1 MRIGFDA
8 DGVLYDFAESLKQFL
23 VSRGFPAARCTPPLT
38 WKFYMEWGLTLEQFI
53 EACNEG
59 IRAGVVL
66 TYGEPYEG
74 AREAM
79 TRIVDAGH
87 TIHIVTAR
95 DFGPPGASESSTSKW
110 LTNSDLP
117 FHSLTFSSDKTLVR
131 TDFMIEDK
139 LENYDAL
146 IDSGCNAWLMD
157 RPWNQANDKPRK
169 RVYSLNEF
177 ADKVLDN
184 AA

>member
-1 MRIGFDA
+1 
-8 DGVLYDFAESLKQFL
+8 
-23 VSRGFPAARCTPPLT
+23 
-38 WKFYMEWGLTLEQFI
+38 
-53 EACNEG
+53 
-59 IRAGVVL
+59 
-66 TYGEPYEG
+66 
-74 AREAM
+74 
-79 TRIVDAGH
+79 
-87 TIHIVTAR
+87 
-95 DFGPPGASESSTSKW
+95 
-110 LTNSDLP
+110 
-117 FHSLTFSSDKTLVR
+117 VR

-184 AA
+184 VA